1 MSSPPQP
8 EDAATSPPSQ
18 PGDVQV
24 PSPPPQQGR
33 STVWS
38 GVKLGL
44 GACVVLPVLVILGLV
59 FLVALFGG
67 GDDTTTSSPPENQK
81 KAESKK
87 QDKQKAEPVEEPD
100 PINLSGPGQMATSP
114 FQLESGLAVFSMS
127 YQGDRNFIANL
138 LNQNG
143 ADAGRGALVNTI
155 GSFQGSQAIQ
165 TRAGEH
171 VLDVQAS
178 GPWTITIEQPRPS
191 SAPQTTSFSGNS
203 QAATDLFELSKGRKT
218 FNMTHQG
225 DRNFIVNLLDKNG
238 ADAGRGA
245 LVNDIGPFNG
255 SKAIQVPQD
264 DIYLLQVQASGPW
277 TITVE

>member
-1 MSSPPQP
+1 M
-8 EDAATSPPSQ
+8 
-18 PGDVQV
+18 
-24 PSPPPQQGR
+24 
-33 STVWS
+33 
-38 GVKLGL
+38 
-44 GACVVLPVLVILGLV
+44 ILGLV

-67 GDDTTTSSPPENQK
+67 EDDTTTSSPSGNQEQ
-81 KAESKK
+81 AESKK
-87 QDKQKAEPVEEPD
+87 EAKQEEKKAAPVEEPD

-114 FQLESGLAVFSMS
+114 FQLESGLAVFSVS

-138 LNQNG
+138 LGQNG
-143 ADAGRGALVNTI
+143 ADAGRGALANEI
-155 GSFQGSQAIQ
+155 GSFQGSKAIQ

-171 VLDVQAS
+171 LLDVQAS

-203 QAATDLFELSKGRKT
+203 QSATDLFELSKGRKT
-218 FNMTHQG
+218 FSMTHQG

-245 LVNDIGPFNG
+245 LVNEIGPFNG
-255 SKAIQVPQD
+255 SKAIQIPQD

-277 TITVE
+277 SITVE